1 MREILRLQN
10 EKSPPFFIKRKFNNK
25 RGKGFKILKGFSCF
39 FTRFLFFLLKIPHTP
54 SKIVHFIQA
63 LGNTFQYWTHHAHV
77 LIGGVDHQESSE
89 IIMLSLCSRT
99 SQWNFNDNFVS
110 STTVQFLILFNFH
123 ITILDTFNE
132 ENLTLDKPVIYCDE
146 ETGQTGRNRFTQGIK
161 WVRKGPGANCVGFI
175 GRLWKVLFLTNRK
188 SWRFCSQW
196 QDILT
201 SPWHFETVFKSPN
214 ASIHNI
220 KRRYVP
226 LT

>member
-1 MREILRLQN
+1 MELII
-10 EKSPPFFIKRKFNNK
+10 KS
-25 RGKGFKILKGFSCF
+25 
-39 FTRFLFFLLKIPHTP
+39 
-54 SKIVHFIQA
+54 
-63 LGNTFQYWTHHAHV
+63 
-77 LIGGVDHQESSE
+77 HQR
-89 IIMLSLCSRT
+89 SLCSRT

-132 ENLTLDKPVIYCDE
+132 ENLTLDKPVIYRDE
-146 ETGQTGRNRFTQGIK
+146 EIGQTGRNRFTQGIK
-161 WVRKGPGANCVGFI
+161 WVRKGPGANFVGFI

-188 SWRFCSQW
+188 SWRFCSQG

-201 SPWHFETVFKSPN
+201 SPWHLETVFKSPN

>member
-1 MREILRLQN
+1 MKHFSILN
-10 EKSPPFFIKRKFNNK
+10 A
-25 RGKGFKILKGFSCF
+25 SC
-39 FTRFLFFLLKIPHTP
+39 TCSNWWSWSSRVIR
-54 SKIVHFIQA
+54 
-63 LGNTFQYWTHHAHV
+63 
-77 LIGGVDHQESSE
+77 DHYV
-89 IIMLSLCSRT
+89 IIMSRT

-110 STTVQFLILFNFH
+110 STTVQFLILYNFH